1 MKYIAIV
8 ALAATVS
15 GCAVPTTGVIPRG
28 DGLYTVSHQGAT
40 AFHATE
46 PLKLA
51 ATQEGMAYC
60 EKLGKSFKFVHSK
73 EIQGRPAQYPESE
86 VLFKCE

>member
-1 MKYIAIV
+1 MKNILLLI
-8 ALAATVS
+8 LAFLMT

-60 EKLGKSFKFVHSK
+60 EKLGKTFKFVHSK